1 MAGESNSLPQP
12 NGEALEA
19 ASRCS
24 EVIKIHYPVSVKND
38 KARKDHKMKLLM
50 ENQET
55 LFADYYKNGNI
66 SNLIFHTNHPLAWHS
81 AILAHYP
88 SVKRGGVNEGWKLR
102 ILDNEDEESANINLY
117 KSGTVMVQG
126 NHKQFQ
132 LDFHLIKELAQ
143 QEKLSLDKDTP
154 TPSGSDQTSSPYN
167 PTDEQPSANSQPPST
182 EHSSLIEMKDKFTQ
196 LEVRQVE
203 LEQQVITLQSAQTQT
218 TVQHNNTPLTRPGE
232 LEVEKDISALWT
244 VVRQHQQ
251 EKEQKQEQNK
261 ALEERI
267 RLLEER
273 ERGMEERIRLLEER
287 LRGMACDREQP
298 TREVA
303 IPTETPAE
311 QPTSAPDKSLDTT
324 AEQSTPDPDH
334 RVDITAEQTKEKP
347 QAQQLS
353 PPLSTPPVSHPD
365 SPPDNPPTPTEDKHK
380 TQIFLLMDSN
390 GKYIEEKKLFPK
402 HSVSKLWCP
411 NTQRALDLLSED
423 KLGSPSHIIIH
434 TGTNDLRAQQERVA
448 TALKGVIE
456 KASST
461 FPNAQVVISTLLPRK
476 DFHPA
481 TIQRVNASISR
492 DCASKPNVFL
502 AHHSTLDLNSL
513 YDQVHLYKAAVPT
526 FARTLKDIA
535 LKRSPNT
542 SHRSNR
548 SIDTPPRPARHPPRP
563 PGPPPGPTHP
573 PHINHAHTQ
582 FRPPQIRPMPLLPT
596 PCTPPPQ
603 RGHQHGSHTYAQ
615 VVSGQTGPTP
625 TLTLAQAN
633 GMYQMLSRLCSH
645 LLA

>member
-1 MAGESNSLPQP
+1 MAGESHSLPQP

-19 ASRCS
+19 PSRCS
-24 EVIKIHYPVSVKND
+24 EAIKIQYPLHVKNE
-38 KARKDHKMKLLM
+38 KSRKDYKMKLLM

-66 SNLIFHTNHPLAWHS
+66 SNLIFHTNHPRAWHS

-88 SVKRGGVNEGWKLR
+88 SVTRAGITEGWKLR
-102 ILDNEDEESANINLY
+102 ILDNEDSESCNINIY
-117 KSGTVMVQG
+117 KSGTVIVQS
-126 NHKQFQ
+126 NPKQFQ

-154 TPSGSDQTSSPYN
+154 TPSGSNQSSSLCN
-167 PTDEQPSANSQPPST
+167 TTDEQPPAESQPPST
-182 EHSSLIEMKDKFTQ
+182 DYHSLIEMKDKFTQ

-232 LEVEKDISALWT
+232 LEVDRDISALWT
-244 VVRQHQQ
+244 VVRQLQQ
-251 EKEQKQEQNK
+251 EKEQNQEKNR

-267 RLLEER
+267 GLLV
-273 ERGMEERIRLLEER
+273 EER
-287 LRGMACDREQP
+287 LRGMEERVRGTEERLRGTACDREQP

-303 IPTETPAE
+303 TPTEKPAE
-311 QPTSAPDKSLDTT
+311 QPTPAPDKSFDTT

-334 RVDITAEQTKEKP
+334 RVDTTAEQTNEEP
-347 QAQQLS
+347 QAQRLS
-353 PPLSTPPVSHPD
+353 PPPITPPVSHPD
-365 SPPDNPPTPTEDKHK
+365 SPSDNPLTPTEDKHK
-380 TQIFLLMDSN
+380 TQIVLLMDSN

-423 KLGSPSHIIIH
+423 QLGSPSHIIIH

-535 LKRSPNT
+535 LKRIPNT

-548 SIDTPPRPARHPPRP
+548 SIDSPPRPARHPPRP
-563 PGPPPGPTHP
+563 AGPPPGPTH
-573 PHINHAHTQ
+573 
-582 FRPPQIRPMPLLPT
+582 R
-596 PCTPPPQ
+596 
-603 RGHQHGSHTYAQ
+603 
-615 VVSGQTGPTP
+615 GPTP
-625 TLTLAQAN
+625 RGIT
-633 GMYQMLSRLCSH
+633 SRPQYTQTHPHPHPNQSTPHPSQPCPH
-645 LLA
+645 PI

>member
-1 MAGESNSLPQP
+1 M
-12 NGEALEA
+12 
-19 ASRCS
+19 
-24 EVIKIHYPVSVKND
+24 
-38 KARKDHKMKLLM
+38 
-50 ENQET
+50 
-55 LFADYYKNGNI
+55 
-66 SNLIFHTNHPLAWHS
+66 
-81 AILAHYP
+81 
-88 SVKRGGVNEGWKLR
+88 
-102 ILDNEDEESANINLY
+102 
-117 KSGTVMVQG
+117 
-126 NHKQFQ
+126 
-132 LDFHLIKELAQ
+132 
-143 QEKLSLDKDTP
+143 
-154 TPSGSDQTSSPYN
+154 
-167 PTDEQPSANSQPPST
+167 
-182 EHSSLIEMKDKFTQ
+182 
-196 LEVRQVE
+196 
-203 LEQQVITLQSAQTQT
+203 
-218 TVQHNNTPLTRPGE
+218 
-232 LEVEKDISALWT
+232 
-244 VVRQHQQ
+244 
-251 EKEQKQEQNK
+251 
-261 ALEERI
+261 
-267 RLLEER
+267 
-273 ERGMEERIRLLEER
+273 EER
-287 LRGMACDREQP
+287 LRGTACDREQP

-303 IPTETPAE
+303 TPTEKPAE
-311 QPTSAPDKSLDTT
+311 QPTSAPNKSLDTT

-334 RVDITAEQTKEKP
+334 RVDITAEQTNEEP
-347 QAQQLS
+347 QAQRLS
-353 PPLSTPPVSHPD
+353 PPLSTPPVSLPD
-365 SPPDNPPTPTEDKHK
+365 SPSDNIPTPTEDKHK
-380 TQIFLLMDSN
+380 TQIVLFMDSN

-411 NTQRALDLLSED
+411 NTQRALDLLSEA

-535 LKRSPNT
+535 LKRIPNT

-563 PGPPPGPTHP
+563 AGPPPGPTHRGPTPRGITSRP
-573 PHINHAHTQ
+573 PHTQTHPHPHLNQSTPPHVNHAHTP

-603 RGHQHGSHTYAQ
+603 RGPQHGSHTYAQ
-615 VVSGQTGPTP
+615 VVSGQTVPTP